1 MLKNEGGKMMKKLIT
16 IVLTLTLLLS
26 LSALAFAADLKYD
39 FSKGTDGW
47 KGQAATTGEYAEG
60 ATEVES
66 AGKLLKGT
74 MKAGQRK
81 YSFEGPA
88 DKINP
93 DDTVTLFVYFPE
105 DTSMKGFQIFR
116 MEKDYTNW
124 ENSSWVNVKPGEWHE
139 VTWKI
144 PGGELPFSKYGI
156 QLEARDDITEIK
168 ADEVIYIGSEK
179 ADIPAETDDEDE
191 ESPKTGYT
199 SMLPLVLM
207 AATSGAV
214 LIKRR
219 KK

>member
-1 MLKNEGGKMMKKLIT
+1 MKKLIT

-47 KGQAATTGEYAEG
+47 KGQEATTGEYGEG
-60 ATEVES
+60 ATIVES
-66 AGKLLKGT
+66 AGGLLKAT
-74 MKAGQRK
+74 LKAGDNV
-81 YSFEGPA
+81 YSVLGPE
-88 DKINP
+88 DKINAG
-93 DDTVTLFVYFPE
+93 DTVTFHIHLSENTGMTGLQV
-105 DTSMKGFQIFR
+105 FR
-116 MEKDYTNW
+116 MAAGYTDW
-124 ENSSWVNVKPGEWHE
+124 QSEWVDVKPGEWHE

-156 QLEARDDITEIK
+156 QVEARDDITEIK

-179 ADIPAETDDEDE
+179 ADIPAETDGEDE
-191 ESPKTGYT
+191 VSPKTGYT

>member
-47 KGQAATTGEYAEG
+47 KGQEATTGEYGEG
-60 ATEVES
+60 ATIVES
-66 AGKLLKGT
+66 AGGLLKAT
-74 MKAGQRK
+74 LKAGDNV
-81 YSFEGPA
+81 YSVLGPE
-88 DKINP
+88 DKINAG
-93 DDTVTLFVYFPE
+93 DTVTFHIHLSENTGMTGLQV
-105 DTSMKGFQIFR
+105 FR
-116 MEKDYTNW
+116 MAAGYTDW
-124 ENSSWVNVKPGEWHE
+124 QSEWVDVKPGEWHE
-139 VTWKI
+139 VTFTI
-144 PGGELPFSKYGI
+144 PEGETPFSKYGI
-156 QLEARDDITEIK
+156 QFLTGDGGTAIT

-179 ADIPAETDDEDE
+179 ADIPAETDGEDE
-191 ESPKTGYT
+191 VSPKTGYT